1 MVANRKPVLQLHQ
14 LIRSL
19 AKTEDMNRIY
29 LFLSLLLCF
38 NGSVLAQN
46 LGLDRLVPEQ
56 KLDVNGS
63 IKIGNTTSGSA
74 GSIRWTGTELQ
85 FHDGTSW
92 IVLNANSDDQVF
104 DVIQLNGND
113 LEISIE
119 ADGLPTHSIDLSSYL
134 DNTDEQAFDQVTIN
148 GSNQLLLS
156 LEADGQATHVLDL
169 SGYLDNTDE
178 QQFDIVQ
185 LSGSNLELSLQNDGV
200 GTHIIDLSGIGT
212 DTDDQALDVAQLSG
226 TNLELSVEDDGI
238 PTEVI
243 DLSSLA
249 DNTDDQKLDVA
260 NITADQLRL
269 SVESDGQAVHV
280 LDLSPYKDNTDEQAL
295 DVGQLIG
302 TNLQLSLENDGQATH
317 SIDLS
322 GFSDNTD
329 DQTFDVIN
337 ITSNELRLSL
347 EDDGQATNVLNLSP
361 YLDNTD
367 NQGFDLVDINSDN
380 LRLSI
385 ENDGVAPY
393 VLDLSPYLD
402 NTDNQAL
409 DVVQLS
415 GNTLQFSLENDGVA
429 THTIDLSGYLD
440 NTDDQAF
447 DVIQLV
453 GNTLQLSIE
462 DDGVGTHTID
472 LSGYLDNTDNQQV
485 ETFAILA
492 GNALTLALE
501 DDGIAA
507 QTVSL
512 SGYLDNTDNQMIT
525 DLSLSGT
532 TLSVQVESDAGGSQ
546 SVDLEAL
553 RRLLKDANGD
563 TRVEVEAN
571 PNEDQIRFTTD
582 GTEAMTINA
591 TQQVGVG
598 LSTGISNQLVVNGST
613 SDATSTLGLLGGNEQ
628 FTFNNGGQIA
638 FGYNG
643 ADDYEHFIQ
652 TRHNSAGGTTN
663 NSIDFYV
670 SDGTQNNSITS
681 GSTHTMSMNSGN
693 VGVGTLSPNQ
703 QLEVSGTARVST
715 LSGGGT
721 RLVTTDNDG
730 NLVTATSVPSGM
742 GDNLGN
748 HTATTNL
755 NMSNYELDNVGYL
768 DITPGTSRGLRFWS
782 DNQYAIGMGNTS
794 EYHYGPVTGYSIKNH
809 MSNTAARGWTWG
821 VDGVTPVAALSTTGA
836 MQIEK
841 SLKISNNNATGGG
854 IDISDDGGVYDRND
868 GYGSFAFSA
877 GVDLEDAQ
885 DASDH
890 LTINFND
897 SYPEIFG
904 YVNNSATLVEF
915 RTGMFNNGSTFYSQ
929 NQIYARGGVANDY
942 TTLLL
947 NDAVRITGLAGSG
960 NRIVMANA
968 SGDLFSIANLNGSG
982 LGDNLGN
989 HTATTTLNMNGQSI
1003 TNGSQFYL
1011 SNWSR
1016 HNDND
1021 GYLWSNNGWHIYPRN
1036 SSDMNI
1042 RTGAGSGGLALMN
1055 GSGTRSYMHW
1065 TADWQGWLNAGRQWQ
1080 LRTRNDDGYSPNL
1093 YFDEEG
1099 NEAWTG
1105 NPGSDE
1111 GKVEYHSNR
1120 FYFAS
1125 GNNSTEIARFRRSG
1139 SDVASVSNG
1148 GDANFPIF
1156 IDWNNNGYSANPA
1169 QPGTV
1174 SIVAAGS
1181 SMIDGLT
1188 VIDDGA
1194 NWHRSYG
1201 STGWYNGSYG
1211 GGWQMSDG
1219 TWVRS
1224 YGNKSV
1230 HINRSGYYAFH
1241 PYSANHTPIYS
1252 ISGTNSYWN
1261 GQFSGANY
1269 SVYAQGYVYASTY
1282 GYLSTRDKKKDIHL
1296 FDQEDYE
1303 SAWAFMDDLELNYYK
1318 YKDEGTTKG
1327 FSDAVQVGFI
1337 AEETPGALTTPG
1349 KKGVLYGELSIYN
1362 TGALKILKQ
1371 ELEAIEEQLRNVKD
1385 FGVDVITGS
1394 RIRIEFSPEFVSAID
1409 GAQPV
1414 VTVSAMG
1421 GSGSANPSISG
1432 IDQTGF
1438 YVDKSED
1445 GDVPFSWIA
1454 MGKVPEDQLADQYSD
1469 RFIHMLETAEHEALT
1484 KEHPEEIERL
1494 GDEFYEQQED
1504 PSAPWS
1510 GGQFPASNALES
1522 VEVPVEDSVQGA
1534 EPSVTPEPLDP
1545 PTNEKEPNPAGVS
1558 GGRK

>member
-1 MVANRKPVLQLHQ
+1 
-14 LIRSL
+14 
-19 AKTEDMNRIY
+19 MNRIY
-29 LFLSLLLCF
+29 LTITVLFCFSSSLS
-38 NGSVLAQN
+38 AQN

-63 IKIGNTTSGSA
+63 VKIGNTVSGSA
-74 GSIRWTGTELQ
+74 GSIRWTGTEIQ
-85 FHDGTSW
+85 FHDGASW
-92 IVLNANSDDQVF
+92 VVLNSNSDDQIF
-104 DVIQLNGND
+104 DVIQLNGTD

-119 ADGLPTHSIDLSSYL
+119 ADGVPTHSIDLSGYL
-134 DNTDEQAFDQVTIN
+134 DNVDDQRFDQATIN
-148 GSNQLLLS
+148 GANQLLLS
-156 LEADGQATHVLDL
+156 IEGDGQATHVLDL

-178 QQFDIVQ
+178 QQFDVTQ

-200 GTHIIDLSGIGT
+200 GTHVIDLSGIGT
-212 DTDDQALDVAQLSG
+212 DTDDQTLDVVQLSG
-226 TNLELSVEDDGI
+226 TNLELSLEDDGVA
-238 PTEVI
+238 TEII

-249 DNTDDQKLDVA
+249 DNTDDQRLDVISIA
-260 NITADQLRL
+260 SDQLRL
-269 SVESDGQAVHV
+269 SVESDGQATHV
-280 LDLSPYKDNTDEQAL
+280 LDLSPYKDNTDNQEL
-295 DVGQLIG
+295 DVAQLVG
-302 TNLQLSLENDGQATH
+302 TDLQLSLENDGQATH
-317 SIDLS
+317 TIDFS

-337 ITSNELRLSL
+337 ITSDLLNLSI
-347 EDDGQATNVLNLSP
+347 EDDGQATHSLNLSG

-367 NQGFDLVDINSDN
+367 DQRLDLVDISSNS
-380 LRLSI
+380 LRLSL
-385 ENDGVAPY
+385 ESDGVAPH

-402 NTDNQAL
+402 NTDNQGLDVIQLSGNTLQLSLENDGVATHSFDL
-409 DVVQLS
+409 SGYLDNTDEQAFDVVQLS
-415 GNTLQFSLENDGVA
+415 GNTLQLSLENDGVA
-429 THTIDLSGYLD
+429 THSFDLSGYVD
-440 NTDDQAF
+440 NTD
-447 DVIQLV
+447 
-453 GNTLQLSIE
+453 E
-462 DDGVGTHTID
+462 
-472 LSGYLDNTDNQQV
+472 QQI
-485 ETFAILA
+485 ETFAILP
-492 GNALTLALE
+492 GNALTLELE
-501 DDGIAA
+501 NDGVGP
-507 QTVSL
+507 QTISL
-512 SGYLDNTDNQMIT
+512 SGYLDNSDDQAIT

-532 TLSVQVESDAGGSQ
+532 TLSVQVESDAGGAHN
-546 SVDLEAL
+546 VDLESL
-553 RRLLKDANGD
+553 RRLLKDVNGD

-582 GTEAMTINA
+582 GSEAMIINS

-598 LSTGISNQLVVNGST
+598 LSTGITNQLVVNGST
-613 SDATSTLGLLGGNEQ
+613 SDATPTLGLLGGNEQ

-643 ADDYEHFIQ
+643 AEEYEHYIQ
-652 TRHNSAGGTTN
+652 TRHNSSGGSTN

-670 SDGTQNNSITS
+670 SDGTQNNSISS
-681 GSTHTMSMNSGN
+681 GSTHVMSMNSGN
-693 VGVGTLSPNQ
+693 VGVNNLSPAQ
-703 QLEVSGTARVST
+703 VLDVVGTTRVSS
-715 LSGGGT
+715 LGGGGT
-721 RLVTTDNDG
+721 RLVTADNDG
-730 NLVTATSVPSGM
+730 NLVAATSVPSGM

-768 DITPGTSRGLRFWS
+768 DITPGYGRGLRFWS
-782 DNQYAIGMGNTS
+782 DNLYAIAMGNSS
-794 EYHYGPVTGYSIKNH
+794 EYHYGPVTDYSIKYH
-809 MSNTAARGWTWG
+809 MSGGTPNRGWTWG
-821 VDGVTPVAALSTTGA
+821 VDGVTPVAGLNALGA

-854 IDISDDGGVYDRND
+854 IHISDDGGIYDRND
-868 GYGSFAFSA
+868 GYGSLAFSA
-877 GVDLEDAQ
+877 GVDMEDAQ
-885 DASDH
+885 DVNDH
-890 LTINFND
+890 MSVTFND
-897 SYPEIFG
+897 SYPEIWSYRNG
-904 YVNNSATLVEF
+904 GTTLTEF

-929 NQIYARGGVANDY
+929 NQIYARGNIGNDY
-942 TTLLL
+942 ADLLL
-947 NDAVRITGLAGSG
+947 NDAVRITGLAGAG
-960 NRIVMANA
+960 NRITMANA
-968 SGDLFSIANLNGSG
+968 SGDLYTIANLNGSG

-989 HTATTTLNMNGQSI
+989 HLGTTTLNMQNNVINGV
-1003 TNGSQFYL
+1003 TDFYL
-1011 SNWSR
+1011 SNWQR
-1016 HNDND
+1016 HSDND
-1021 GYLWSNNGWHIYPRN
+1021 GVYWSNNGWHIYPRN
-1036 SSDMNI
+1036 TSDVNI
-1042 RTGAGSGGLALMN
+1042 RTGNSGSGGLALMN
-1055 GSGTRSYMHW
+1055 SSGTRSYMHW

-1099 NEAWTG
+1099 NESWTG

-1174 SIVAAGS
+1174 SIVAAGGS
-1181 SMIDGLT
+1181 VIDGLT

-1194 NWHRSYG
+1194 GWHRSYG
-1201 STGWYNGSYG
+1201 GTGWYNGSYG

-1230 HINRSGYYAFH
+1230 HINNTAGSYAFH
-1241 PYSANHTPIYS
+1241 PYSPNYVVTYS

-1269 SVYAQGYVYASTY
+1269 SVYAQGYIYASTY
-1282 GYLSTRDKKKDIHL
+1282 GYLSTRDKKKDIHK
-1296 FDQEDYE
+1296 FSNEDYE

-1362 TGALKILKQ
+1362 TGALKILKN
-1371 ELEAIEEQLRNVKD
+1371 ELQAIEKQLRNIKD
-1385 FGVDVITGS
+1385 FGVDVIDGQRT
-1394 RIRIEFSPEFVSAID
+1394 RVEFSPEFIASLN

-1421 GSGSANPSISG
+1421 GSGNFNPSVSN

-1438 YVDKSED
+1438 YVNKSESES
-1445 GDVPFSWIA
+1445 VPFSWIA
-1454 MGKVPEDQLADQYSD
+1454 MARVPEDEGQLASNKYSE

-1484 KEHPEEIERL
+1484 KEHPKEIERM
-1494 GDEFYEQQED
+1494 GVEFYEQMED
-1504 PSAPWS
+1504 PTAPWS
-1510 GGQFPASNALES
+1510 GGQFPPDNALES
-1522 VEVPVEDSVQGA
+1522 VEVPVEDSVDDAQSS
-1534 EPSVTPEPLDP
+1534 PTPAPLDSP
-1545 PTNEKEPNPAGVS
+1545 VREEIPFPAKR
-1558 GGRK
+1558 RK